1 MKEDCNLPEVEHLK
15 DVKNNIKNWF
25 EEGKNEVL
33 VTVLATLGKE
43 LVIEAR
49 KGAEVWVDKGDT
61 LSKLETLSMDLA
73 RVMWDVS
80 F

>member
-1 MKEDCNLPEVEHLK
+1 MKEDCNLPEAEHLK
-15 DVKNNIKNWF
+15 DVKNNIKAWF

-49 KGAEVWVDKGDT
+49 KGAENWVNTGDI
-61 LSKLETLSMDLA
+61 LSK
-73 RVMWDVS
+73 
-80 F
+80 